1 MRAADGDEVLA
12 AVQCFAH
19 VGMLPVQERVIH
31 VRDQIDQVLELG
43 ARGRYVHFDDQ
54 NYELELAVVSLT

>member
-1 MRAADGDEVLA
+1 MA
-12 AVQCFAH
+12 AVQCFDH